1 MFGDRN
7 NIQIFFVNVTLA
19 STFVNVTLAWLE
31 LNLCHLKKR
40 EDRIFSN
47 YSDFQ
52 RLRNKSRESKKGNID
67 IFLKKIIFRFVAFS
81 FDTVQVKA
89 ISLNRVFVIRS
100 RLAIVYL
107 LCASLKFSRPEKFS
121 PLKTYA

>member
-1 MFGDRN
+1 MTDFL
-7 NIQIFFVNVTLA
+7 NIYHVLCVRRQKQHSKHFFVNVTLA

-67 IFLKKIIFRFVAFS
+67 IFLKK
-81 FDTVQVKA
+81 
-89 ISLNRVFVIRS
+89 N
-100 RLAIVYL
+100 YL
-107 LCASLKFSRPEKFS
+107 
-121 PLKTYA
+121 